1 MGVRLCIFLL
11 CFCVLSGCSGSGSN
25 GTGNLRFVQGSPD
38 APQVNLLVD
47 GKSVASTLGYA
58 NATGYISVRVGSRHV
73 QVVPANGGSAI
84 LDTSVSITSSG
95 NQTLIMTGAAA
106 STQSVLLTDT
116 STTSTA
122 GDQSVR
128 VVNAA
133 TAIAAADVY
142 IVPAGTSIAA
152 LSPTS
157 ANLAFNANTG
167 YQLLPSGAYQVLLTA
182 PGTKNSFLDT
192 GALSTSTTS
201 TQNQT
206 VIVLDGAGTGFTF
219 TVLTD
224 Q

>member
-11 CFCVLSGCSGSGSN
+11 CFCVLSGCSGSSS
-25 GTGNLRFVQGSPD
+25 GTGSLRFVQASPN
-38 APQVNLLVD
+38 ASLVNLLVD
-47 GKSVASTLGYA
+47 GKTVASSLGYG
-58 NATGYISVRVGSRHV
+58 NATGYISVRAGSRHV
-73 QVVPANGGSAI
+73 QVAPANGGSTI

-106 STQSVLLTDT
+106 STHSVLLTDT

-133 TAIAAADVY
+133 TAITAADVY

-157 ANLAFNANTG
+157 ANLAFNADTG
-167 YQLLPSGAYQVLLTA
+167 YQLLPTGAYEVLLTA
-182 PGTKNSFLDT
+182 PGTKNTFLDT
-192 GALSTSTTS
+192 GALSTSGATS